1 MLLAAHSQL
10 IDTLSHSRYARTG
23 NCNMGAF
30 KDEAGEIDWLTPTLE
45 DVRISYCCVLLF
57 VSFVSSQ
64 LISFYLTTFIVT
76 GKLLL

>member
-1 MLLAAHSQL
+1 
-10 IDTLSHSRYARTG
+10 
-23 NCNMGAF
+23 MGAF

-57 VSFVSSQ
+57 VSLVSSQ